1 MWQKDLEL
9 AKRVAQAAGK
19 RLERGHTA
27 EQQVLD
33 DRGRDVKLV
42 ADRLSEQ
49 LIVRSLREA
58 TPYGIVSEESGVQGA
73 ISQEAPI
80 WIVDPLDG
88 TLNYG
93 RKLPLYCVSI
103 GLWQGERPI
112 LGVIYDVAH
121 AELFS
126 GLVGEGAW
134 SNGQGIHCSQVAV
147 PAQAV
152 LATGFPVNRD
162 FESEPLQRFLRYVQV
177 FKKVRLL
184 GSAALSLAYLA
195 AGRIDAYA
203 EEDIMLWDVAA
214 GVAIVSA
221 AGGWNSVTT
230 TRRHEWARNVFCAA
244 SPDLF
249 AEQRS

>member
-1 MWQKDLEL
+1 MWRKELEL
-9 AKRVAQAAGK
+9 AKRVAQEAGR
-19 RLERGHTA
+19 RLEQGQTA

-58 TPYGIVSEESGVQGA
+58 TPYGILSEESGVQGA
-73 ISQEAPI
+73 ISVDAPI

-93 RKLPLYCVSI
+93 RRLPLYCVSI
-103 GLWQGERPI
+103 GLWQAERPI

-134 SNGQGIHCSQVAV
+134 CNGQSIRCSQAAV
-147 PAQAV
+147 PEQAV

-162 FESEPLQRFLRYVQV
+162 FDSEPLQRFLGYVQG

-184 GSAALSLAYLA
+184 GSAALSLACLA

-214 GVAIVSA
+214 GVAIVRA
-221 AGGWNSVTT
+221 AGGWNSVTST
-230 TRRHEWARNVFCAA
+230 ERHEWARNVFCAA
-244 SPDLF
+244 TPDLF
-249 AEQRS
+249 AEPRN